1 MLVIGLTGGIGSGK
15 STVARMLAERGAVVL
30 DADAFAREA
39 LDKDTPELGKVFERF
54 GSEVV
59 GAEGRLD
66 RRALASIVFADERA
80 RRDLEAIVH
89 PYVGKRIADGIAENS
104 EGDSLIVLESPL
116 LIEMGTNRICDV
128 VIVVTASADTRVARL
143 IARGME
149 EADVRARI
157 AAQTAPSDRAAAAD
171 FLLENEGTLQELEA
185 EVDGLWNDLRARAAQ
200 SR

>member
-143 IARGME
+143 IARGISFYQ
-149 EADVRARI
+149 AVR
-157 AAQTAPSDRAAAAD
+157 PAAAGCSPSSSIAI
-171 FLLENEGTLQELEA
+171 
-185 EVDGLWNDLRARAAQ
+185 
-200 SR
+200 SRSLNF